1 MMIQVEFVSHVGEG
15 FILIGI
21 IHPMI
26 NTNLD
31 NLTGHLVK
39 GGKNEQKQG
48 LSLQGI
54 W

>member
-1 MMIQVEFVSHVGEG
+1 MMIQVEFVSHVEEG

-39 GGKNEQKQG
+39 GEKNLRDNNGEIG
-48 LSLQGI
+48 FV
-54 W
+54 